1 MACGAAFGV
10 RLLCFGLLLSCTFC
24 FTVVTVAQAQSADK
38 KSLWKA
44 VPFAIVKFNEE
55 APQSW
60 NLYHTEKRG
69 LLLCRLWKR
78 YMLIDL
84 NEEEVFDIDPQKIK
98 QQGDDIEWSLSETPD
113 QPIEISEWKTRGVG
127 SLERVRF
134 RFGKNGHFLELQI
147 PLRPDGK
154 SLY

>member
-1 MACGAAFGV
+1 MSPGAGFGV
-10 RLLCFGLLLSCTFC
+10 RELCSRVFLFWSLLMLATPA
-24 FTVVTVAQAQSADK
+24 VRAQSPDK

-78 YMLIDL
+78 YVLIDL
-84 NEEEVFDIDPQKIK
+84 NEEEVYDIDPQKIK
-98 QQGDDIEWSLSETPD
+98 QQGEDIEWSLSETPN

-127 SLERVRF
+127 NLERIRF
-134 RFGKNGHFLELQI
+134 RFGKKGHFLELQI

>member
-1 MACGAAFGV
+1 MECAAGSGGRELFSRIFFFCSLLALTAGAM
-10 RLLCFGLLLSCTFC
+10 
-24 FTVVTVAQAQSADK
+24 QAQQTDK
-38 KSLWKA
+38 RSLWKA

-60 NLYHTEKRG
+60 NLYHSEKRG
-69 LLLCRLWKR
+69 LLLFRLWKR

-98 QQGDDIEWSLSETPD
+98 QQGDDIEWNLSETPD

-127 SLERVRF
+127 NLERIRF

>member
-1 MACGAAFGV
+1 MRSGAGSGV
-10 RLLCFGLLLSCTFC
+10 REVFPRVLLLCLLLALTA
-24 FTVVTVAQAQSADK
+24 VVVPAQQNDK

-60 NLYHTEKRG
+60 NLYHSEKRG
-69 LLLCRLWKR
+69 LLLFRLWKR

-84 NEEEVFDIDPQKIK
+84 NEEEVYDIDPQKIK
-98 QQGDDIEWSLSETPD
+98 QQGDDLEWNLSETPD

-127 SLERVRF
+127 NVERVRF

>member
-1 MACGAAFGV
+1 MRELFSRVCLFCA
-10 RLLCFGLLLSCTFC
+10 LLALIA
-24 FTVVTVAQAQSADK
+24 VVMQAQQSDK

-60 NLYHTEKRG
+60 NLYHSEKRG
-69 LLLCRLWKR
+69 LLLVRLWKR

-84 NEEEVFDIDPQKIK
+84 NEEEVYDIDPQKIK
-98 QQGDDIEWSLSETPD
+98 QQGDDIEWNLSEAPD

-127 SLERVRF
+127 NLERVRF

>member
-1 MACGAAFGV
+1 MSPGTGWGV
-10 RLLCFGLLLSCTFC
+10 REFCSRVLWSCLLLLLAIA
-24 FTVVTVAQAQSADK
+24 VVRAQQTDK

-84 NEEEVFDIDPQKIK
+84 NEEEVYDIDPQKIK
-98 QQGDDIEWSLSETPD
+98 QQGDDIEWSLTETPD

-127 SLERVRF
+127 NLERVRF
-134 RFGKNGHFLELQI
+134 RFGKKGHFLELQI